1 MTHPVWPLFDLR
13 VVTPLLELRYVD
25 DELGAQLGQ
34 LAARGIHDP
43 AFMPFA
49 MPWTLAEP
57 SALPADMIR
66 YFSGVRATFRPDKFD
81 LLFAVRVAGTLVGI
95 QALHTT
101 NFPIVR
107 TGETGSWLGRSHQG
121 RGIGTRM
128 RRAVCTF
135 AFDQLGAIE
144 VTSGA
149 FLDNP
154 ASLAVSRKVGYEPN
168 GRFRTTRRQGEV
180 AVNQRLVLTPDT
192 FLRGEPI
199 EVEGAAALHAFL
211 GLDWL
216 ARIRPGQP
224 FVQRS

>member
-1 MTHPVWPLFDLR
+1 MSTWPELWPPYAVVITEHDLR
-13 VVTPLLELRYVD
+13 LTVVTDDDIPDLVD
-25 DELGAQLGQ
+25 IALG
-34 LAARGIHDP
+34 GIHDP
-43 AFMPFA
+43 DAMPFA

-107 TGETGSWLGRSHQG
+107 TGETGSWLGRCHQG

-128 RRAVCTF
+128 RRAVCSF
-135 AFDQLGAIE
+135 AFDQLGAVE

-199 EVEGAAALHAFL
+199 EVEGAAALRAFL
-211 GLDWL
+211 GLD
-216 ARIRPGQP
+216 
-224 FVQRS
+224 